1 MVQPRFVLTISMMS
15 IFMTIL
21 SHQMQSP
28 EDVQKF
34 CKIYKNTPV
43 PDSLFNEPAG
53 LQPTTLLK
61 KRI

>member
-1 MVQPRFVLTISMMS
+1 
-15 IFMTIL
+15 
-21 SHQMQSP
+21 MQSP

-53 LQPTTLLK
+53 LQPTTSLK
-61 KRI
+61 KKI